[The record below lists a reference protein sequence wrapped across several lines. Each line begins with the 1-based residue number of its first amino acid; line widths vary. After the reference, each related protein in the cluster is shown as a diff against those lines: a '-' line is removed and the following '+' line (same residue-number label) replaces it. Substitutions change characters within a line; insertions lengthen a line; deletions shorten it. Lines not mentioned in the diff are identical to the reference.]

1 MMDDSSLLLSSM
13 SLHMDR
19 AVEHLISLK
28 SLKAGDAGR
37 LDLGDGDSGVGGG
50 PGMWKPTL
58 RLIGEVEPA
67 RDVVVSQ

>member
-37 LDLGDGDSGVGGG
+37 LDLGDGGSSVGGG
-50 PGMWKPTL
+50 SDM
-58 RLIGEVEPA
+58 
-67 RDVVVSQ
+67 